1 MAQTLSKSDLLSD
14 LHTTS
19 WKSSQEAEFLKLVYV
34 LSHSLIFLQA
44 LANFDPLFEK
54 RLVAYAKE
62 SKGKT
67 SPTAL
72 ELSEQDSVHTG
83 GLIKLQS
90 RCRAY

>member
-62 SKGKT
+62 KQAPQPWNYQSKIVCT
-67 SPTAL
+67 L
-72 ELSEQDSVHTG
+72 G
-83 GLIKLQS
+83 G
-90 RCRAY
+90 